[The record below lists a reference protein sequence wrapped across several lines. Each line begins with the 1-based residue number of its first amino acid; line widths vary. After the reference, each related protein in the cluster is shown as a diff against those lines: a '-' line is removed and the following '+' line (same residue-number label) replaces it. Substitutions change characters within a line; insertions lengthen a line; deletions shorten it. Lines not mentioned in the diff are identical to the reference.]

1 MAEAVVMSEF
11 KSLNRFQV
19 YSRAAK
25 RLLMLNTMSGRLP
38 LYLVTEFPKSGGTWT
53 CQMLATYLELPFPR
67 NNEAAKFEKSL
78 LLMTQLY
85 KPQFQNVTVA
95 FRDGRD
101 IMVSAYHHFLF
112 RNKHNVEF
120 GVQRTR
126 RLVPCEDYNDVMANM
141 PKFIDYMFGWFA
153 DRRFHYSWSQ
163 FIDSWI
169 DRDAQIVKYEQL
181 LDDPHAHMKRALMA
195 LGQDVDDERLAKVI
209 EQYSF
214 KNVTG
219 RKQGEEAKNTFAR
232 KGISGDWKNNF
243 SVAACERFHK
253 YAGEHLIKA
262 GYESDDSWIE
272 AQAKRLAERE
282 QGSHE
287 PQPVQS

>member
-1 MAEAVVMSEF
+1 MSEF

-25 RLLMLNTMSGRLP
+25 RLLMLRTMSGRLP
-38 LYLVTEFPKSGGTWT
+38 LYLVTEFPKSGGTWQ
-53 CQMLATYLELPFPR
+53 CQMLSTYLGLPFPR
-67 NNEAAKFEKSL
+67 NNEPARIEKSV
-78 LLMTQLY
+78 LLMTQLHR
-85 KPQFQNVTVA
+85 PHFRNVTVA

-120 GVQRTR
+120 GVRRTR
-126 RLVPCEDYNDVMANM
+126 RHVPCEDYHDVMGNM

-153 DRRFHYSWSQ
+153 NRSLHHSWSE
-163 FIDSWI
+163 FVDSWV
-169 DRDAQIVKYEQL
+169 DQNAQIVRYEDL
-181 LDDPHAHMKRALMA
+181 LIDPHSHMKRALEA
-195 LGQDVDDERLAKVI
+195 LGQEVDDERLAATI

-219 RKQGEEAKNTFAR
+219 RKQGEEAKHSFAR

-243 SVAACERFHK
+243 SLEACEKFHS
-253 YAGEHLIKA
+253 YAGKHLIKA
-262 GYESDDSWIE
+262 GYETDDSWIHD
-272 AQAKRLAERE
+272 QAERLAASECLSTPTE
-282 QGSHE
+282 
-287 PQPVQS
+287 PVQS